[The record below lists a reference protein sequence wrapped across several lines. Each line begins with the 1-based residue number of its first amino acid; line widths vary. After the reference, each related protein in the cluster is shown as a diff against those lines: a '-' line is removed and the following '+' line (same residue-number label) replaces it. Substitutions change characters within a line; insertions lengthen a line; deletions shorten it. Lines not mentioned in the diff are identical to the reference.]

1 MLSRRRFLVAAGT
14 GAAGLAA
21 GAGAASFFER
31 ADDPAGDATVPFYGP
46 YQAGIATAAQDRLVF
61 ASFDLTLSTR
71 AELRDLL
78 RQWTASAALMTGGEP
93 TGAVEGHPAVPP
105 ADTGEALGL
114 SPAKLTVTFG
124 LGPSLFARDA
134 LGLAARRPSAL
145 HPIGHLPGDLLDPA
159 RSDGDL
165 CVQACA
171 NDPQVA
177 FHAVRNLAR
186 IGRGAVV
193 LRWTQLGF
201 GRTSSTTST
210 QETARNLQG
219 FKDGTNNLHGDD
231 AKAMSRFVWVGDDEP
246 QRWFRGG
253 TYLVARRIRM
263 LIETWDRTS
272 LGDQEA
278 TIGRS
283 KVTGAPLTGNRE
295 HDRVDLDLRG
305 TRGHPGDSPRR
316 PRPAGGPCEQQR
328 RANPPPRLFLHRR
341 HRSRKRRARCGPVL
355 HLLPTRPAQTV
366 RGDPRPARS
375 KRRAQRVHQAH
386 GQRPLRRPA
395 RHATGR
401 IHRRGPLH
409 LTRTSRAM
417 PSMEFGIF
425 GVGDLNAAPQ
435 AIAGGSIVIHK

>member
-305 TRGHPGDSPRR
+305 TRGHPVIPLD
-316 PRPAGGPCEQQR
+316 AHVR
-328 RANPPPRLFLHRR
+328 RAAPASNDG
-341 HRSRKRRARCGPVL
+341 ARI
-355 HLLPTRPAQTV
+355 
-366 RGDPRPARS
+366 
-375 KRRAQRVHQAH
+375 
-386 GQRPLRRPA
+386 LRRGYSFTDGIDPA
-395 RHATGR
+395 SGELDAGLFFICYQRDPHKQFAAIQGRLGANDALNEYIKHTGSGLFAVPSGT
-401 IHRRGPLH
+401 RRGGFIGEGLF
-409 LTRTSRAM
+409 S
-417 PSMEFGIF
+417 
-425 GVGDLNAAPQ
+425 
-435 AIAGGSIVIHK
+435 